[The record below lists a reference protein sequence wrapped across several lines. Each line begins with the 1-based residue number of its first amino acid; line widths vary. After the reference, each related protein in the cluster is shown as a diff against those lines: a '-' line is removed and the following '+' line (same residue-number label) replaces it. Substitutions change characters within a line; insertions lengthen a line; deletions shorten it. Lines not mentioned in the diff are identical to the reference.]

1 MKISQN
7 ALNNDGMR
15 KDVMLNSVPVMLI
28 SNRGMGCDIESLHVV
43 DVCLNIPVHVFH
55 SFDPPPRPSL
65 WHHYIVLVCV
75 CVHVVIILWN
85 VILFKHSIACQIIN
99 SI

>member
-28 SNRGMGCDIESLHVV
+28 S
-43 DVCLNIPVHVFH
+43 
-55 SFDPPPRPSL
+55 
-65 WHHYIVLVCV
+65 
-75 CVHVVIILWN
+75 
-85 VILFKHSIACQIIN
+85 K
-99 SI
+99 